1 MTDIDK
7 MSKDEL
13 LDLQID
19 PRIKTAL
26 KMFELSVKHSRAYA
40 ETVDTE
46 EKRLEQIDRI
56 QNALDR
62 ASYLEASAY
71 WSPNSNR
78 PLKK

>member
-13 LDLQID
+13 LDLQLD

-26 KMFELSVKHSRAYA
+26 KMYELSVKFSRAYA

>member
-13 LDLQID
+13 LDLQLD
-19 PRIKTAL
+19 PRIKTAS
-26 KMFELSVKHSRAYA
+26 KMFELSVKISRAYA

>member
-13 LDLQID
+13 LDLQLD
-19 PRIKTAL
+19 SRIKTAL
-26 KMFELSVKHSRAYA
+26 KMFELSVKNSRAYA

-62 ASYLEASAY
+62 ASYLEASEY

>member
-13 LDLQID
+13 LDLQLD
-19 PRIKTAL
+19 PRIKTAS
-26 KMFELSVKHSRAYA
+26 KMFELSVKFSRAYA